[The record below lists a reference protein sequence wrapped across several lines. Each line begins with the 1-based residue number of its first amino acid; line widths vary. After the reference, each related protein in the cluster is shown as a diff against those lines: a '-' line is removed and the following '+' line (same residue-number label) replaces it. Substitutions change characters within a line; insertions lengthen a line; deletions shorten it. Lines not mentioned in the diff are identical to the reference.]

1 MCEENSLKHHG
12 IKGMKWGKRRFQN
25 ADGSLT
31 EAGKRRY
38 DSDTRD
44 MSELKKSKY
53 KPNVDKWVQDDLE
66 TGRRLSNEAGN
77 LTRQLK
83 DANDKAIR
91 NPKKVKM
98 DLSNMSDQEMRN
110 QISRAL
116 LEKQYNDMFAPQKTS
131 KGRAVVGKI
140 LESAG
145 TVLAIGSSALGIA
158 LSIKQLRS

>member
-44 MSELKKSKY
+44 LSELKKSRY

-83 DANDKAIR
+83 DANDKAVR

>member
-44 MSELKKSKY
+44 LSEKKKSNY

-83 DANDKAIR
+83 DANDKSIR